1 MGVFDENLK
10 SKEQDE
16 NMIKYVRGHIDG
28 VVCDYIKFEFDENG
42 KEKSKIISSVKTE
55 EAVNFLQQCI
65 ENYSNYF
72 STLGLP
78 VEKMAIDLYTE
89 FFMQQEI
96 ANTADDEYK
105 IKGVSPN
112 KFLKDI
118 VYIAPGIEIVSQGQ
132 NVSHKISP
140 ELESLQNSGFIV
152 NYNELVSRLSELGYE
167 LNYQNYEQLLA
178 GQLMQQ
184 AATFDI
190 DFALENKKTR

>member
-28 VVCDYIKFEFDENG
+28 VVCDYIKYEFDENG
-42 KEKSKIISSVKTE
+42 KEKSKIISSVKTAD
-55 EAVNFLQQCI
+55 AVNLLLQCI

-105 IKGVSPN
+105 IK
-112 KFLKDI
+112 D
-118 VYIAPGIEIVSQGQ
+118 
-132 NVSHKISP
+132 
-140 ELESLQNSGFIV
+140 
-152 NYNELVSRLSELGYE
+152 
-167 LNYQNYEQLLA
+167 
-178 GQLMQQ
+178 
-184 AATFDI
+184 
-190 DFALENKKTR
+190 